1 MLFYTYSVYHRNY
14 RETIFFIFFFNFFH
28 LSLIDLFNLI
38 QLTLLTY
45 LSFRLTQLT
54 YTYNINIL
62 YHARFL
68 NLSDGSS
75 DHGQRLTLFS
85 FVCALNSCILF
96 YRSPPV
102 EPSPSP
108 SPPYKS
114 SRSSLPLP
122 PPPFPPPEFSLFSR
136 FSQFI
141 TLLSLARRGDHQTA
155 DNNIQK
161 EGNTVLHGVKNDS
174 KVWSPCS
181 WWTRWLRQ
189 TLRSRRTSPCTEGLK
204 RTRWDY
210 VVGASL

>member
-1 MLFYTYSVYHRNY
+1 MYTI
-14 RETIFFIFFFNFFH
+14 ETIEKQYFLFFIFFFNFSH
-28 LSLIDLFNLI
+28 LSLIDLVNLL

-54 YTYNINIL
+54 TYNIF
-62 YHARFL
+62 YTHPRFL

-96 YRSPPV
+96 YRSPPA

-108 SPPYKS
+108 SPSYKS
-114 SRSSLPLP
+114 SRSFLP
-122 PPPFPPPEFSLFSR
+122 PPPDRPPPTPTPEFSLFSR
-136 FSQFI
+136 FSQF